1 MRSRAPRDVLLLSG
15 AASKGSSQVVDTG
28 GSDYFHVR
36 PHAFVGPQQALGRN
50 EKDHH
55 DEAHL
60 LLEARCR
67 NTFRDKTPL
76 SQSTQRLVQ
85 PALRS
90 GAGSCGGGLAASG
103 QGQAEVRRHQSPTP
117 RSTRRR
123 SPTPRSTPR
132 RQSLQGPSSPR
143 STPRTPDFPLFL
155 RSLSAGSLP
164 HFPASDRPPSYSL
177 IKTSGMLT
185 VSLCDALPP
194 SALATASPPA
204 ENESMA
210 TRLSRTGSSPPRYLP
225 ASMMGAPPGHEGLS
239 RLGWAEPDGADG
251 RKDSERRATRSTTG
265 PAAITSTS
273 KHPAVVSPRTR
284 SSVHAHRERLIKG
297 RAGSSTPSTEQTGE
311 VCEREGQYASRE
323 ASLLRPWM
331 YSEARA
337 FDTSLGRAGAWQCY
351 QPGVV
356 ATDSAAPF
364 SFRSGMHAS
373 SEQGCAIAAPSAT
386 SKSSSSLKKSPGALE
401 GQTRGAVG
409 PSRLPMV
416 PSLDLSI
423 LVTQKSPVHAKEK
436 ELNADIAFRQSMR
449 SKIHVLSEEER
460 ELVEFMQQDQRRPG
474 VLNDLQTSAVSAIKY
489 TGKELQT
496 SASEIKPGMG
506 LAQQKFRSSP
516 GTPNVVR
523 FEERS
528 TTQLLRL
535 RRQDPSLLS
544 SAELL
549 RLMQFE
555 DSARATASRP
565 RSSRT
570 STQEGESSRLPTIT
584 LATSLAEVFRA
595 ADNVAGSSEKA
606 PLTMLR
612 AAPRKDESMQAC
624 RSSVSAHDVEEEIQP
639 ERLQACEGACAAL
652 GLLSDQNDA
661 GLRKGARA
669 RRQTLSGFAHTQEA
683 ANVAGSLQRASTNK
697 HEQTVPN
704 REKSVDKQEV
714 EASEAETTVAKE
726 NGEWTHYRTA
736 RNVCEEACCCP
747 DASPSSKYMLS
758 CESKASEDWG
768 SLFSSPGTFDH
779 HHHVQESPRAM
790 GKEAE
795 QGMRIGK
802 SLFPPSLSPSPAS
815 PPSLPSSLTLG
826 ARVVSIAKNEDMG
839 VADMGLATQG
849 TSLPPHLI
857 SWNAHQSS
865 RVPSLLLFVF
875 SIYTQNGSI
884 CSTPQSARQMTS
896 DVRRWMRRN
905 DLDLSTWLPTD
916 LLKLFLH
923 PIVSQQICKQ
933 ERTRT
938 QA

>member
-1 MRSRAPRDVLLLSG
+1 MLRRRAPRDVLLLSG

-36 PHAFVGPQQALGRN
+36 HHAFVGPQQALGRN

-60 LLEARCR
+60 LLEARYR
-67 NTFRDKTPL
+67 NIFRDKTPL

-85 PALRS
+85 PAPRS
-90 GAGSCGGGLAASG
+90 GAESGGGGFAASG

-143 STPRTPDFPLFL
+143 STPRSNPLTHNFPLFL

-164 HFPASDRPPSYSL
+164 HFSASDRPPSYSL
-177 IKTSGMLT
+177 ITTNGMLT
-185 VSLCDALPP
+185 VSLCDALSP

-210 TRLSRTGSSPPRYLP
+210 TSLSRTGSSPPRYLP
-225 ASMMGAPPGHEGLS
+225 ASMMGAPPAEEGFS
-239 RLGWAEPDGADG
+239 RLGWAGSDGADG

-265 PAAITSTS
+265 PAANTSTS

-297 RAGSSTPSTEQTGE
+297 RVGSSTPSTEQIGE
-311 VCEREGQYASRE
+311 VWEREGQYASRE

-331 YSEARA
+331 YSETRA

-373 SEQGCAIAAPSAT
+373 SEQGRAIAAPSAT
-386 SKSSSSLKKSPGALE
+386 SKSSSSLAKKSPGALE

-409 PSRLPMV
+409 PPRLPMV
-416 PSLDLSI
+416 SSLDLSI
-423 LVTQKSPVHAKEK
+423 LVTQKSPVRAKGK
-436 ELNADIAFRQSMR
+436 VLNADIASRQPESMR
-449 SKIHVLSEEER
+449 SNIHVLSEEER
-460 ELVEFMQQDQRRPG
+460 ELVEFMQQDKRWPG
-474 VLNDLQTSAVSAIKY
+474 VVNDLQTSAVSAIKS

-496 SASEIKPGMG
+496 SASEIEPGMG
-506 LAQQKFRSSP
+506 LAQQKSRSSP

-535 RRQDPSLLS
+535 RRHDPSLLS

-549 RLMQFE
+549 RVMQFE

-570 STQEGESSRLPTIT
+570 STEEGESSCLPTVT
-584 LATSLAEVFRA
+584 LATSLADVFRA
-595 ADNVAGSSEKA
+595 ADNVASSSEKA
-606 PLTMLR
+606 PLTMLW
-612 AAPRKDESMQAC
+612 AAPRKDESMQA
-624 RSSVSAHDVEEEIQP
+624 RRGSISAHDVEEEIQP
-639 ERLQACEGACAAL
+639 ERLQACEGDCAVL

-669 RRQTLSGFAHTQEA
+669 RRQTLSGSAHTQAA
-683 ANVAGSLQRASTNK
+683 ANVAGTSQRSSTNK
-697 HEQTVPN
+697 HEKTVPS
-704 REKSVDKQEV
+704 REKCVDKQEV

-747 DASPSSKYMLS
+747 DASRSSKYMLS

-779 HHHVQESPRAM
+779 HHHMQESPRNQDATTPRHRTALATANGAVISSPDSPPYPAM

-802 SLFPPSLSPSPAS
+802 SLFSPSLSPSPAS

-849 TSLPPHLI
+849 TSLPPQCAPKLEC
-857 SWNAHQSS
+857 STL
-865 RVPSLLLFVF
+865 LLLFL
-875 SIYTQNGSI
+875 SYSQNGSI
-884 CSTPQSARQMTS
+884 CSTPQ
-896 DVRRWMRRN
+896 
-905 DLDLSTWLPTD
+905 
-916 LLKLFLH
+916 
-923 PIVSQQICKQ
+923 
-933 ERTRT
+933 
-938 QA
+938 